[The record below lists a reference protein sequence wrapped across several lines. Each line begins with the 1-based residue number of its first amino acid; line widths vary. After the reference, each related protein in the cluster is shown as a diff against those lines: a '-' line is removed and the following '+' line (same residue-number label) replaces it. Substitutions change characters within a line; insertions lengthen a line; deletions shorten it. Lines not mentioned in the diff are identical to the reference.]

1 MTPDQKERFAE
12 LWNNT
17 AAEHNEAS
25 GRVAKY
31 EAALA
36 GSDPDSR
43 RYRRNKAKLECA
55 EHDLLTAVAKL
66 GAFDQI
72 AVCVFGLTVEKDDEE
87 HCISLTEADL
97 PKDQLPPEERAEKEK
112 ELRALQKEIAQIKE
126 KHRGKVSDIAWAVE
140 KDPTLRDVAE
150 GWQKTES
157 ERYNAELS
165 PLSEK
170 WNNLYFELYPLS

>member
-1 MTPDQKERFAE
+1 MTPDQKERFIE

-25 GRVAKY
+25 DRVAKY

-36 GSDPDSR
+36 ESDRDSR
-43 RYRRNKAKLECA
+43 RYKRNKAKLERA
-55 EHDLLTAVAKL
+55 ENDMFAAIAKL

-87 HCISLTEADL
+87 HCIGLTETDL
-97 PKDQLPPEERAEKEK
+97 PYDRFSPEERAEKEK
-112 ELRALQKEIAQIKE
+112 ELYALQKQIAQIE
-126 KHRGKVSDIAWAVE
+126 EEHRNKVSGIAWAVA
-140 KDPTLRDVAE
+140 KDPTLKEVAE
-150 GWQKTES
+150 VWRKTEN

-170 WNNLYFELYPLS
+170 WNGLYFELYPLS